1 MYITRQR
8 LLREDFNEYGMSD
21 GNGVWE
27 DRTARLSGCEGTKT
41 GYLKETPTNR
51 QHAMGFASS

>member
-8 LLREDFNEYGMSD
+8 LLREDFNEYAMSD

-27 DRTARLSGCEGTKT
+27 DRTARLSGC